1 MKKIISSV
9 LATSFIFATCAMN
22 VMAAENRKFTVS
34 SSKTADLEAGDTI
47 TVEVKIDTDLDVV
60 GASYKLN
67 FDEDV
72 FSIDTSKSFGRPE
85 KYIDNTWLSAMK
97 NSDMDNGGT
106 TWGYMYGAPTYNQT
120 TSSISFAWVASSGEG
135 MPEEGASTDY
145 VIGKFHLTVKDGVTG
160 EGSTISFAEGV
171 QTDGTNPTMVKTS
184 TGICN
189 LTTESC
195 KVTFKQSAPTPV
207 TPKWDITITEGTG
220 DMEAKDN
227 NKVWQIAPVKTGE
240 AEDIS
245 EFKVTL
251 KDGNNDEITKELDEE
266 NITKMNNDIK
276 SWNIASVFYV
286 GLLNTGNHENV
297 TATWNIAAGSS
308 TVNVN

>member
-1 MKKIISSV
+1 M
-9 LATSFIFATCAMN
+9 LATSFVFATCAIN
-22 VMAAENRKFTVS
+22 VLAAGSARTLTVDAS
-34 SSKTADLEAGDTI
+34 PKADLEAGSSV
-47 TVEVKIDTDLDVV
+47 TVEVKLSDIDGLDGLGYTVR
-60 GASYKLN
+60 
-67 FDEDV
+67 FDDEV
-72 FSIDTSKSFGRPE
+72 FSIDTSKTGRN
-85 KYIDNTWLSAMK
+85 KYANYVDGTWY
-97 NSDMDNGGT
+97 NGLKDEST
-106 TWGYMYGAPTYNQT
+106 DWGYFLGEPGVMNQSADEGWITFGWSASDPISEPT
-120 TSSISFAWVASSGEG
+120 G
-135 MPEEGASTDY
+135 STADF
-145 VIGKFHLTVKDGVTG
+145 VVGKFTFTVKDGV
-160 EGSTISFAEGV
+160 IAESSNIYI
-171 QTDGTNPTMVKTS
+171 DESPACSSSS
-184 TGICN
+184 TGGASDTLSFVPC
-189 LTTESC
+189 T
-195 KVTFKQSAPTPV
+195 VAFKQSAPTPV

-227 NKVWQIAPVKTGE
+227 NKVWQIAPVKSGE

-276 SWNIASVFYV
+276 SWNMASVFYV